1 MFLDLVHLILT
12 TTWYTC
18 NSPFYHKLMLLQ
30 WEDQHLPP
38 QERFICRLMN
48 ILLYLG
54 YYSLQKFGNNL
65 FIRKCTHWGNFFP
78 SHQQSSSK
86 YKFTMEE
93 ENNEE
98 LAFLDTS
105 LKRNNREIS
114 LLVYR
119 KPAHT
124 DQYLP

>member
-1 MFLDLVHLILT
+1 
-12 TTWYTC
+12 
-18 NSPFYHKLMLLQ
+18 
-30 WEDQHLPP
+30 
-38 QERFICRLMN
+38 
-48 ILLYLG
+48 
-54 YYSLQKFGNNL
+54 
-65 FIRKCTHWGNFFP
+65 
-78 SHQQSSSK
+78 
-86 YKFTMEE
+86 MEE